1 MKPMLI
7 AIVGL
12 PNKGKSTL
20 FNALTSANAQVASY
34 PFTTINPN
42 KGIAF
47 ASSPCPHVRINRQ
60 CDPHNAPCE
69 NGMRKI
75 PVNVVDVAGLVEGA
89 HEGKGMGNQFLS
101 DISAADA
108 LVAVADASGGT
119 DDEGNLCPPGTHEA
133 SRDVR
138 ILFDELD
145 QWLAGVITRNAKKSK
160 GRGVSEFAAGLSGI
174 KIGHEDLKK
183 ACLKLELDETKFAD
197 WGKEEILQMAREL
210 RMAKPT
216 LIAANKVDSDHA
228 EKNIAALKAAFPEHT
243 VLSVA
248 ADAELALKKA
258 AEKKWINYDGR
269 EFKVTAEN
277 LDARI
282 TGALDRIDSHVLKK
296 FGGTGVPQVAGECVF
311 RLLDQ
316 IAVYPV
322 EDDVHFSNHFGKV
335 LPDAILLKK
344 GSTALQM
351 AERIHTDLA
360 THFLYAVDAE
370 TKMRIGKDTPLHDGQ
385 IVKIVSA
392 K

>member
-1 MKPMLI
+1 MLI

-12 PNKGKSTL
+12 PNKGKTTL
-20 FNALTSANAQVASY
+20 FNALTSANAQVAGY

-47 ASSPCPHVRINRQ
+47 ASSPCPHARIGRA
-60 CDPHNAPCE
+60 CSPHNAPCE
-69 NGMRKI
+69 NGVRKI

-89 HEGKGMGNQFLS
+89 HEGRGMGNQFLS

-108 LVAVADASGGT
+108 LVAVADASGGS
-119 DDEGNLCPPGTHEA
+119 DNEGNLCAPGSHDA
-133 SRDVR
+133 VLDAQ
-138 ILFDELD
+138 ILFSELD
-145 QWLAGVITRNAKKSK
+145 YWLADVISRNAKKSK
-160 GRGVSEFAAGLSGI
+160 GKGVTEFTAALSGV
-174 KIGHEDLKK
+174 KLGHEDIKK
-183 ACLKLELDETKFAD
+183 ACLRLELDEEKFSG
-197 WGKEEILQMAREL
+197 WGKEDILSLATEL
-210 RMAKPT
+210 RQKRPT
-216 LIAANKVDSDHA
+216 LIAANKIDSDHA
-228 EKNIAALKAAFPEHT
+228 EKNIAALKAEFPSHT
-243 VLSVA
+243 VIPVA

-258 AEKKWINYDGR
+258 AEKKWIDYDGKAFR
-269 EFKVTAEN
+269 ITAEN
-277 LDARI
+277 LDQRVI
-282 TGALDRIDSHVLKK
+282 DALQRIDSHVLKK
-296 FGGTGVPQVAGECVF
+296 YGGTGVAQVAGECVF

-322 EDDVHFSNHFGKV
+322 EDEVHFSNHFGKV
-335 LPDAILLKK
+335 LPDAVLLNK

-360 THFLYAVDAE
+360 KGFLYAVDAE